1 MRDRDRVLFGVVLG
15 AVAGGLAGYLLFTER
30 GRRMRAEF
38 EPLVGDL
45 ARDVA
50 HLQGLVSRVRDTAG
64 DGWRQM
70 ETLVGGLASPA
81 NDARRH

>member
-15 AVAGGLAGYLLFTER
+15 AVAGGVAGYLLFTER

-38 EPLVGDL
+38 EPMVGDL
-45 ARDVA
+45 ARDVT
-50 HLQGLVSRVRDTAG
+50 HLQELMSRVRDTAG

-70 ETLVGGLASPA
+70 ETLVGDLWSPA
-81 NDARRH
+81 RDARRH